1 MPDMEIKKEEKKE
14 FNSIKNLS
22 VILKENKSA
31 QIVSDHKA
39 FQKSIEKKIAEKLK
53 AFKVKKAQEEEA
65 KRKKLHLWLLKL
77 RWKKLSPKK
86 LRLR

>member
-65 KRKKLHLWLLKL
+65 RGL
-77 RWKKLSPKK
+77 
-86 LRLR
+86 